1 MMGRSRA
8 KSLVAALTAV
18 VFGLVLVAKN
28 EVTREEVASMM
39 AGGEDMET
47 LSAELAEFERT
58 DAEQARRGSD
68 TPEPPEGRDPAGNT
82 QEEERS

>member
-1 MMGRSRA
+1 
-8 KSLVAALTAV
+8 
-18 VFGLVLVAKN
+18 
-28 EVTREEVASMM
+28 M

-58 DAEQARRGSD
+58 DAEEARRGSD
-68 TPEPPEGRDPAGNT
+68 TPAPPNSQNPAGNT